1 MAGGMNLPKILLAA
15 AGFLFPAWVW
25 AQMGDPTRPAIEP
38 AADESAPPAQTGLQ
52 SILRR
57 KGARPAAIING
68 QVVELGAKVGD
79 ARLLQIN
86 EAEVVLQGP
95 AGREE
100 LRLTPAVEKSSPI
113 LPPSADRPRG
123 GLGKAKK

>member
-1 MAGGMNLPKILLAA
+1 MNLPKILLAA
-15 AGFLFPAWVW
+15 AGFLFSTWVW

-38 AADESAPPAQTGLQ
+38 SVASAEESAPPVKTGLQ

-86 EAEVVLQGP
+86 ESEVVLQGP

-113 LPPSADRPRG
+113 LPPSADRPGG